1 VEKKPF
7 LRVSSE
13 MNRRVRR
20 RCAAA
25 TYNGKRTVSSEE
37 CAAFMSVAP
46 DSPCTVD
53 WTSLPDDTVVQLFSY
68 LNYRERAS
76 LSSTC
81 RTWRALG
88 SSSCL
93 WASLDLR
100 SYRVSI
106 PTAMVLSSRCGN
118 LRCLRLRGADSL
130 FSISALN
137 ARGLCE
143 ISADGC
149 CGLTDGTLA
158 VLAARHEALQ
168 SIQIG
173 PEHLDRVSS
182 DALRHVA
189 VCCTQLRRVR
199 LSGLREIDGEAISTF
214 ARHCPDLEEVTFL
227 DCGNIDEGAIGKIT
241 SLRFLSVAGSR
252 NMKWATAS
260 LAWSKLPNLLGLD
273 VSRTDVSHISVSR
286 LLSQSKSLQLVC
298 ALNCPSIEE
307 QERSNPMVSK
317 GKILVTISTDIFK
330 KVASLL
336 FPHGLADTKLVFDKW
351 RCNIKY
357 KEKSLV
363 DMMAWIEWILSYS
376 LLRIADSNPHAMDEF
391 WLKQGTLLLL
401 SLVKSAQED
410 VQEKAATALATFVV
424 IDDENANVDPA
435 RSEAVMKDGG
445 ILLLLQLARCCR
457 ESAQSEAA
465 KVISFG
471 FS

>member
-1 VEKKPF
+1 MF
-7 LRVSSE
+7 RVSSE
-13 MNRRVRR
+13 MSRRVRR
-20 RCAAA
+20 RCSV
-25 TYNGKRTVSSEE
+25 TDKGERTVASEE
-37 CAAFMSVAP
+37 CAASMSVIP
-46 DSPCTVD
+46 GSPYTVD

-68 LNYRERAS
+68 LNYRDRAS

-106 PTAMVLSSRCGN
+106 PTAMTLSTRCGN
-118 LRCLRLRGADSL
+118 LRCLRVRGADSL
-130 FSISALN
+130 FSISALR
-137 ARGLCE
+137 AGALCE

-149 CGLTDGTLA
+149 RGLTDATLA
-158 VLAARHEALQ
+158 VLAARHETLQ
-168 SIQIG
+168 SIQIV
-173 PEHLDRVSS
+173 PEQLDRVSS

-189 VCCTQLRRVR
+189 VCCAQLRRIR

-227 DCGNIDEGAIGKIT
+227 DCGNIDEGAIGKIM

-252 NMKWATAS
+252 NVKWATAS

-273 VSRTDVSHISVSR
+273 VSRTDVSHIAVSR

-307 QERSNPMVSK
+307 QESNNPIFTR
-317 GKILVTISTDIFK
+317 GKLLLTISTDIFK

-336 FPHGLADTKLVFDKW
+336 LSDSSADSKLVFHQW
-351 RCNIKY
+351 RCNVKY
-357 KEKSLV
+357 KDKILG
-363 DMMAWIEWILSYS
+363 DMMAWLEWILSHS
-376 LLRIADSNPHAMDEF
+376 LLRIADTNPHAMNEF
-391 WLKQGTLLLL
+391 WLKQGTSLLL
-401 SLVKSAQED
+401 SLVKSVQED

-424 IDDENANVDPA
+424 IDDENANVDRA

-445 ILLLLQLARCCR
+445 IPLLLELARCCR

-465 KVISFG
+465 KVIYFG